1 MKQPI
6 AAPHTPDA
14 FESGQPLDGRLIV
27 GLSKIGL
34 AMKSQ
39 AWSRAPAEGVTPTQA
54 QILVLL
60 RDRSE
65 GARLSMIAEGLGI
78 TAPTAS
84 DAVASLVA
92 KKLVVRG
99 RDKQDARAARFRLS
113 RSGAETAARVSA
125 WPDFLQ
131 KAVSALDAGEQAV
144 FLRALVKMIRTLQEA
159 GDIPVQ
165 RMCVDCR
172 FFRPHAHPDSR
183 DRPHHCAFVD
193 APFGERHLRIDCA
206 DHETAAIE
214 QRNHQWARWLAGA
227 ASHLGERT

>member
-1 MKQPI
+1 MKQP
-6 AAPHTPDA
+6 AHPASDA
-14 FESGQPLDGRLIV
+14 FESGSPLGMRLVV

-34 AMKSQ
+34 ALKSQ

-60 RDRSE
+60 RDRAA
-65 GARLSMIAEGLGI
+65 GARLSAIAETLGV

-92 KKLVVRG
+92 KKLVIRD
-99 RDKQDARAARFRLS
+99 RDKEDARAVRFRLS
-113 RSGAETAARVSA
+113 RGGRSIAARA
-125 WPDFLQ
+125 GTWPDFLQ
-131 KAVSALDAGEQAV
+131 AAVGTLDAAEQTV
-144 FLRALVKMIRTLQEA
+144 FLRALVKMIRALQEA

-172 FFRPHAHPDSR
+172 FFRPHAHR
-183 DRPHHCAFVD
+183 DPQRPHHCAFVD
-193 APFGERHLRIDCA
+193 APFGEHHLRIDCA
-206 DHETAAIE
+206 DQDAAATE

-227 ASHLGERT
+227 TDSQPI

>member
-1 MKQPI
+1 MKQTARP
-6 AAPHTPDA
+6 ASDV
-14 FESGQPLDGRLIV
+14 FDSGLTLGARLIV

-54 QILVLL
+54 QILVVL
-60 RDRSE
+60 RDRAE
-65 GARLSMIAEGLGI
+65 GARLSTIAETLGI

-84 DAVASLVA
+84 EAVASLVA
-92 KKLVVRG
+92 KKLVIRG
-99 RDKQDARAARFRLS
+99 RDKEDARAARFRLS
-113 RSGAETAARVSA
+113 RGGTKVAARVGA

-131 KAVSALDAGEQAV
+131 KAVGTLDIAEQTT
-144 FLRALVKMIRTLQEA
+144 FLRALVKMIRALQEA

-172 FFRPHAHPDSR
+172 FFRPHAHR
-183 DRPHHCAFVD
+183 DPQRPHHCAFVD
-193 APFGERHLRIDCA
+193 APFGEHHIRIDCA
-206 DHETAAIE
+206 DHEAAANE

-227 ASHLGERT
+227 TDHQPI

>member
-1 MKQPI
+1 VKQPKSTRQ
-6 AAPHTPDA
+6 APDA
-14 FESGQPLDGRLIV
+14 FESGQPLDARLV
-27 GLSKIGL
+27 TGLSKIGL

-39 AWSRAPAEGVTPTQA
+39 AWSHAPAEGLTPTQA

-60 RDRSE
+60 RDRSD
-65 GARLSMIAEGLGI
+65 GARLSTIAEALGI

-99 RDKQDARAARFRLS
+99 RDKDDARAARFSLS
-113 RSGAETAARVSA
+113 RGGAESAARVSA

-131 KAVSALDAGEQAV
+131 KAVGTLDAAEQAV

-183 DRPHHCAFVD
+183 DRPHHCTFVD
-193 APFGERHLRIDCA
+193 APFGEHHIRIDCA

-227 ASHLGERT
+227 SDQQPI

>member
-1 MKQPI
+1 MKQTARP
-6 AAPHTPDA
+6 ASDA
-14 FESGQPLDGRLIV
+14 FDSGLPLGARLIV

-54 QILVLL
+54 QILVVL
-60 RDRSE
+60 RDRAE
-65 GARLSMIAEGLGI
+65 GARLSTIAETLGI

-92 KKLVVRG
+92 KKLVIRG
-99 RDKQDARAARFRLS
+99 RDKEDARAARFRLS
-113 RSGAETAARVSA
+113 RGGTKIAARAGA

-131 KAVSALDAGEQAV
+131 KAVGTLDIAEQTA
-144 FLRALVKMIRTLQEA
+144 FLRALVKMIRALQEA

-172 FFRPHAHPDSR
+172 FFRPHVHR
-183 DRPHHCAFVD
+183 DPQRPHHCAFVD
-193 APFGERHLRIDCA
+193 APFGEHHIRIDCA
-206 DHETAAIE
+206 DHEAAATE

-227 ASHLGERT
+227 TDHQPI

>member
-1 MKQPI
+1 VKQPTRP
-6 AAPHTPDA
+6 ASDA
-14 FESGQPLDGRLIV
+14 FESGQPLPARLIV
-27 GLSKIGL
+27 GLSKISL

-60 RDRSE
+60 QGRAE
-65 GARLSMIAEGLGI
+65 GARLSIIAETLGI

-92 KKLVVRG
+92 KKLLVRG
-99 RDKQDARAARFRLS
+99 RDKDDARAARFRLS
-113 RSGAETAARVSA
+113 RSGQRAAARAGA

-131 KAVSALDAGEQAV
+131 KAVGTLDTAEQTA
-144 FLRALVKMIRTLQEA
+144 FLRTLTKMIRALQEA

-172 FFRPHAHPDSR
+172 FFRPHAHPDPQ
-183 DRPHHCAFVD
+183 RPHHCAFVN
-193 APFGERHLRIDCA
+193 APFGEHHIRIDCA
-206 DHETAAIE
+206 DQDAAATE

-227 ASHLGERT
+227 TDHQPI

>member
-1 MKQPI
+1 
-6 AAPHTPDA
+6 
-14 FESGQPLDGRLIV
+14 LIV
-27 GLSKIGL
+27 GLSKISLG
-34 AMKSQ
+34 MKSQ

-60 RDRSE
+60 QGRAE
-65 GARLSMIAEGLGI
+65 GARLSTIAETLGI

-99 RDKQDARAARFRLS
+99 RDKDDARAARFRLS
-113 RSGAETAARVSA
+113 RSGQGVAARAGA

-131 KAVSALDAGEQAV
+131 KAVGTLDAAEQTA
-144 FLRALVKMIRTLQEA
+144 FLRTLTKMIRALQDA

-172 FFRPHAHPDSR
+172 FFRPHVHPDPQ
-183 DRPHHCAFVD
+183 RPHHCAFVD
-193 APFGERHLRIDCA
+193 APFGEHHIRIDCA
-206 DHETAAIE
+206 DQDAAATE

-227 ASHLGERT
+227 TDHQPI

>member
-1 MKQPI
+1 MKQPTRP
-6 AAPHTPDA
+6 ASDA
-14 FESGQPLDGRLIV
+14 FESGQPLAARLVV
-27 GLSKIGL
+27 GLSKVGL

-60 RDRSE
+60 DERAE
-65 GARLSMIAEGLGI
+65 GARLSTIAEALGI

-92 KKLVVRG
+92 KNLVVRG

-113 RSGAETAARVSA
+113 RSGTRIAARVGA

-131 KAVSALDAGEQAV
+131 KAVGTLDTEEQAA
-144 FLRALVKMIRTLQEA
+144 FLRALVKMIRALQEA

-165 RMCVDCR
+165 RMCVNCR
-172 FFRPHAHPDSR
+172 FFRPHAHPDAQ
-183 DRPHHCAFVD
+183 RPHHCAFVD
-193 APFGERHLRIDCA
+193 APFGEHHIRIDCA
-206 DHETAAIE
+206 DHESAATE

-227 ASHLGERT
+227 TDHQPI

>member
-1 MKQPI
+1 MKQP
-6 AAPHTPDA
+6 ARPASDA
-14 FESGQPLDGRLIV
+14 FESGQPLAARLIV
-27 GLSKIGL
+27 GLSKISL

-60 RDRSE
+60 QGRTE
-65 GARLSMIAEGLGI
+65 GARLSMIAETLGI

-99 RDKQDARAARFRLS
+99 RDKDDARAARFRLS
-113 RSGAETAARVSA
+113 RSGQRVAARAGA

-131 KAVSALDAGEQAV
+131 KAVGTLDATEQTA
-144 FLRALVKMIRTLQEA
+144 FLRTLTKMIRALQDA

-172 FFRPHAHPDSR
+172 FFRPHAHPDPQ
-183 DRPHHCAFVD
+183 RPHHCAFVD
-193 APFGERHLRIDCA
+193 APFGEHHIRIDCA
-206 DHETAAIE
+206 DHEAAATE

-227 ASHLGERT
+227 TDHQPI

>member
-1 MKQPI
+1 M
-6 AAPHTPDA
+6 
-14 FESGQPLDGRLIV
+14 RLIV

-60 RDRSE
+60 RDRVE
-65 GARLSMIAEGLGI
+65 GARLSAIAEALGI

-84 DAVASLVA
+84 DTVASLVA

-99 RDKQDARAARFRLS
+99 RDQKDGRAARFGLS
-113 RSGAETAARVSA
+113 RNGASIAARAGA

-131 KAVSALDAGEQAV
+131 TAVGTLDAAEQTA

-159 GDIPVQ
+159 GDVPVQ

-172 FFRPHAHPDSR
+172 FFRPHAHPDPQ
-183 DRPHHCAFVD
+183 RPHHCAFVD
-193 APFGERHLRIDCA
+193 APFGEQHIRIDCA
-206 DHETAAIE
+206 DQEAAATE

-227 ASHLGERT
+227 TDHPPIQEEPPCRR

>member
-1 MKQPI
+1 MKQP
-6 AAPHTPDA
+6 AHPASDA
-14 FESGQPLDGRLIV
+14 FESGQPLAARLIV
-27 GLSKIGL
+27 GLSKISL

-60 RDRSE
+60 QGRTE
-65 GARLSMIAEGLGI
+65 GARLSMIAETLGI

-99 RDKQDARAARFRLS
+99 RDKDDARAARFRLS
-113 RSGAETAARVSA
+113 RSGQKVAARAGA

-131 KAVSALDAGEQAV
+131 KAVGTLDATEQTA
-144 FLRALVKMIRTLQEA
+144 FLRTLTKMIRALQEA

-172 FFRPHAHPDSR
+172 FFRPHAHPDPQ
-183 DRPHHCAFVD
+183 RPHHCAFVD
-193 APFGERHLRIDCA
+193 APFGEHHIRIDCA
-206 DHETAAIE
+206 DQDAAATE

-227 ASHLGERT
+227 TDHQPI

>member
-1 MKQPI
+1 MKQPTRP
-6 AAPHTPDA
+6 ASDV
-14 FESGQPLDGRLIV
+14 FESGQPLAARLIV
-27 GLSKIGL
+27 GLSKISL
-34 AMKSQ
+34 ALKSQ

-60 RDRSE
+60 QGRAE
-65 GARLSMIAEGLGI
+65 GARLSMIAETLGI

-84 DAVASLVA
+84 EAVASLVA

-99 RDKQDARAARFRLS
+99 RDKDDARAARFRLS
-113 RSGAETAARVSA
+113 RSGQRAAARAGA

-131 KAVSALDAGEQAV
+131 KAVGTLDTAEQTA
-144 FLRALVKMIRTLQEA
+144 FLRTLTKMIRALQEA

-172 FFRPHAHPDSR
+172 FFRPHAHPDPQ
-183 DRPHHCAFVD
+183 RPHHCAFVN
-193 APFGERHLRIDCA
+193 APFGEHHIRIDCA
-206 DHETAAIE
+206 DQDAAATE

-227 ASHLGERT
+227 TDHQPI

>member
-1 MKQPI
+1 MTQP
-6 AAPHTPDA
+6 ARPESDA
-14 FESGQPLDGRLIV
+14 FESGMPLGARLIV

-39 AWSRAPAEGVTPTQA
+39 AWSRAPAEGITPTQA

-60 RDRSE
+60 RDRTE
-65 GARLSMIAEGLGI
+65 GARLSTIAEALGI

-84 DAVASLVA
+84 DAVASLVV
-92 KKLVVRG
+92 KKLVIRG
-99 RDKQDARAARFRLS
+99 RDKEDARAARFRLS
-113 RSGAETAARVSA
+113 RSGARIAVRAGA

-131 KAVSALDAGEQAV
+131 KAVGTLDSAEQTA

-172 FFRPHAHPDSR
+172 FFRPHAHPDPQ
-183 DRPHHCAFVD
+183 RPHHCAFAD
-193 APFGERHLRIDCA
+193 APFGEHHLRIDCT
-206 DHETAAIE
+206 DHEAAAPE

-227 ASHLGERT
+227 PDHPPI